1 MLKPFVVAITILAAG
16 AAPLASQKPDS
27 PAGESVTITGR
38 VVDVSCLLALGASGA
53 DHKQCARSCSRS
65 GVPLAVLSTDGVL
78 YMPVSAK
85 PADSQNPRLAPFAE
99 GPVKVTGTH
108 RLSAGMHTIEIKT
121 IEAAPGS

>member
-1 MLKPFVVAITILAAG
+1 MLKPFVIAITILAAG
-16 AAPLASQKPDS
+16 VAPLASQKPDS

-38 VVDVSCLLALGASGA
+38 VVDVSCFLALGASGA

-65 GVPLAVLSTDGVL
+65 GVPLAVLSNDGVL